1 MINQI
6 DAALFKNMILSAANK
21 LSDNKDAV
29 DALNVFPVPDGDTGT
44 NMGLTFM
51 NAAKEIDANTYST
64 VSDVASAVA
73 KATLRG
79 ARGNS
84 GVILSQIFRGISK
97 GLKGLEAMTPKD
109 LAAALRSGSDTAYSA
124 VMKPTEGT
132 ILTVIRKSAQAAVEF
147 DGEDF
152 SEFFTA
158 VINKGNKTL
167 AKTTQMLPQLQQ
179 AGVVDAGG
187 QGLMFVLQGFADA
200 LDGKKV
206 VLKAMSGAKAS
217 ADAPQSPQQS
227 MKTEDIR
234 YAYCTEFI
242 INKYDAASSAD
253 SLRNAI
259 ESKGDCML
267 IIDEEEIVKV
277 HIHTNNPGYVLEQ
290 AVKLGEMINIKIDNM
305 KHQHSSLI
313 GGAQTEEK
321 PEQKPETNTQASS
334 LPETELAI
342 IAVAAGA
349 GLAKTFTD
357 LGVSGIIEGGQT
369 MNPSTEDILA
379 AANKTNAKNVII
391 LPNNKNIILSAEQVQ
406 YLTDRKIFVVPSR
419 SIPEGITAAMAFN
432 PDASPE
438 ELFELM
444 KEAVGTVKSGS
455 VTFAVRDT
463 SIDGMEIAKGN
474 YLGLSGSKIISVGEG
489 LEATAEELVGGI
501 AGEDS
506 EVISVYYGA
515 DVTEDEANS
524 LAEKLEEAHP
534 DADVLVYDGGQ
545 PVYYYII
552 SVE

>member
-21 LSDNKDAV
+21 LNENREAV

-51 NAAKEIDANTYST
+51 NAAKEIDANSYSS
-64 VSDVASAVA
+64 VSDAASAVA

-97 GLKGLEAMTPKD
+97 GLKGHETVTTAE
-109 LAAALRSGSDTAYSA
+109 LAAALRFGSDTAYSA

-132 ILTVIRKSAQAAVEF
+132 ILTVVRKCAQAAEEF
-147 DGEDF
+147 AGEDF
-152 SEFFTA
+152 AEFFDA
-158 VINKGNKTL
+158 VISTGNKTL
-167 AKTTQMLPQLQQ
+167 AKTTQLLPQLRQ

-187 QGLMFVLQGFADA
+187 QGLMFVLQGFSEA
-200 LDGKKV
+200 LDGKAV
-206 VLKAMSGAKAS
+206 ELKAVDSAAKTE
-217 ADAPQSPQQS
+217 APRNPQQS
-227 MKTEDIR
+227 VKTEEIK

-242 INKYDAASSAD
+242 VNKAVPSSSAD
-253 SLRNAI
+253 AFRSAI
-259 ESKGDCML
+259 EGKGDCML
-267 IIDEEEIVKV
+267 IIDEEDIVKV

-290 AVKLGEMINIKIDNM
+290 AVRLGEMVNIKIDNM
-305 KHQHSSLI
+305 KQQHSRLA
-313 GGAQTEEK
+313 GGAQQSDAAPEPEEAPK
-321 PEQKPETNTQASS
+321 PEK
-334 LPETELAI
+334 ELAI
-342 IAVAAGA
+342 IAVAAGE
-349 GLAKTFTD
+349 GLAKSFAE
-357 LGVSGIIEGGQT
+357 LGVEEIIEGGQT

-391 LPNNKNIILSAEQVQ
+391 LPNNKNIILSAEQAQ

-419 SIPEGITAAMAFN
+419 SVPEGIAAAMAFV

-444 KEAVGTVKSGS
+444 KTAVGTVKSGS

-463 SIDGMEIAKGN
+463 SIDGVDIAKGN
-474 YLGLSGSKIISVGEG
+474 YLGLSGSKIVSVGER
-489 LEATAEELVGGI
+489 LEDTAAELVGGI
-501 AGEDS
+501 ADSGS

-515 DVTEDEANS
+515 DVTEEEAAA
-524 LAEKLEEAHP
+524 LAERLEAAFP
-534 DADVLVYDGGQ
+534 DADVLVYSGGQ